1 MLPSLI
7 NASTGARVTNG
18 RVTLNGTYYFERTG
32 LDVARTFT
40 FGTSKTGAGAGAT
53 VQLFREVAGVKD
65 NLDAAQVVT
74 NASPKSWPNEYT
86 LAGKRGVTVSGM
98 NGGDD
103 VLTLDIGQ

>member
-1 MLPSLI
+1 MTPTLV
-7 NASTGARVTNG
+7 NAATGVATSDIRA
-18 RVTLNGTYYFERTG
+18 NGTYLFG
-32 LDVARTFT
+32 GADLDRARPFT
-40 FGTSKTGAGAGAT
+40 FGASKTGAGAGAT

-65 NLDAAQVVT
+65 NLDDAQVVT

-86 LAGKRGVTVSGM
+86 LNGKRGVTVSGM